1 MTTKK
6 AHARKPLLKRYKLV
20 LDSTQ
25 TILDLMIDGYYVIKP
40 SLQWHI
46 QPYRK
51 HWAKYGRKTRPRGMH
66 RRDLN
71 KSIQKSRSQEAE

>member
-25 TILDLMIDGYYVIKP
+25 TILDLMIDGYYVI
-40 SLQWHI
+40 SLRSDGTFSRI
-46 QPYRK
+46 GSIGPNTGVKLDRE
-51 HWAKYGRKTRPRGMH
+51 GRIVETK
-66 RRDLN
+66 
-71 KSIQKSRSQEAE
+71 

>member
-25 TILDLMIDGYYVIKP
+25 PILDLMIDGCYVI
-40 SLQWHI
+40 SL
-46 QPYRK
+46 
-51 HWAKYGRKTRPRGMH
+51 
-66 RRDLN
+66 
-71 KSIQKSRSQEAE
+71 RSDGTLAASAALDQIRA